1 MNKQINISK
10 RIIKFVTLSNSVSRQ
25 SFLLDSSTVQQHTSC
40 KTSEACYI
48 LHIYKYFLN
57 HHIIGQVVP
66 LRMKALACVLLPV
79 GVKQN
84 EQSLEIPVL

>member
-1 MNKQINISK
+1 MHYKICY
-10 RIIKFVTLSNSVSRQ
+10 
-25 SFLLDSSTVQQHTSC
+25 SFKTSFSAELPLRFLNRLATHFLQ

-66 LRMKALACVLLPV
+66 LQMKALACVLLPAS
-79 GVKQN
+79 VKPN
-84 EQSLEIPVL
+84 EYSLEIPVL